1 MAGTSM
7 GRSAGRA
14 GTPSRV
20 LVVDDHHIFADL
32 LSLALNTEPD
42 LECVGTAS
50 NKADAI
56 ALAVRERPDVIVM
69 DIQLGGEN
77 GLDAARK
84 IRELSDDV
92 IIVVVS
98 AHCDPNWVVRA
109 GQSGANAFAPKSGS
123 FTELL
128 SVIRS
133 AGVGN
138 MLVAPSLFAQVG
150 VKMPEPRQP
159 QDRLTARE
167 QEVLA
172 LMGKGVAPAQIARL
186 LNISLNTCR
195 GYVKSIHSRLGVRS
209 QLEAVIKA
217 QRLGLIQATDDRH

>member
-1 MAGTSM
+1 
-7 GRSAGRA
+7 
-14 GTPSRV
+14 
-20 LVVDDHHIFADL
+20 
-32 LSLALNTEPD
+32 
-42 LECVGTAS
+42 
-50 NKADAI
+50 
-56 ALAVRERPDVIVM
+56 
-69 DIQLGGEN
+69 
-77 GLDAARK
+77 
-84 IRELSDDV
+84 
-92 IIVVVS
+92 
-98 AHCDPNWVVRA
+98 
-109 GQSGANAFAPKSGS
+109 
-123 FTELL
+123 
-128 SVIRS
+128 VIRS